1 MLSNSKDS
9 KMKYTYILLVLLVAA
24 CHQGGKEK
32 EVPKTKVQKTKIV
45 HEKVDT
51 PETDKKPTKLSSALR
66 PNEPVFLNQTYTDT
80 LEFSDYEDD
89 FDYWYLKARKNGAKV
104 SLIYNWDWRNNQ
116 DYNFRQGDLIAVQ
129 WKMDSIVNPGDAEV
143 VNIKEVAITA
153 KKITSGNKPITFL
166 SRETVYDEGLK
177 AEVSSMVINQ
187 SYLHNIAPPEKA
199 ALAFVAYD
207 IGNECEGGY
216 DSEGNGNVLWCR
228 IVSALDL
235 GHQCS
240 DRQLIFLR
248 KWFAKDTVA
257 LKKLESCP
265 TMPNTA
271 TIQTTFNEILIQ
283 NNEAEKTI
291 TVSYK
296 VTGINTRESKSWDWS
311 QIDVFEYN
319 AENIVLV
326 DSKKSDVSEDEI
338 NMNPDA
344 VENIAPQTFVLVLKD
359 HILNEWKEQDN
370 FDTLKI
376 TFANNVLNIKGHN
389 GFTLSNYDFN
399 EMVING
405 TDDPQV
411 LYLTIGNEGGG
422 AGGNVMVEENYRL
435 TVLDATDFLIEK
447 EKTKVLD

>member
-1 MLSNSKDS
+1 
-9 KMKYTYILLVLLVAA
+9 MKYTCILLFLLVAA
-24 CHQGGKEK
+24 CGQGGKQK
-32 EVPKTKVQKTKIV
+32 EVPKTKVQKTEMV
-45 HEKVDT
+45 HEKVDNL
-51 PETDKKPTKLSSALR
+51 ETDNKPTKLSSALR
-66 PNEPVFLNQTYTDT
+66 PDEPVFLNLTYTDT

-89 FDYWYLKARKNGAKV
+89 FDYWYLKVRKNGAKV

-129 WKMDSIVNPGDAEV
+129 WKMDSIVNPGDEAIVHIE
-143 VNIKEVAITA
+143 EVAITA
-153 KKITSGNKPITFL
+153 KKIASGNKPITFL
-166 SRETVYDEGLK
+166 SRETVYDEGIK
-177 AEVSSMVINQ
+177 AEVSSMVINA
-187 SYLHNIAPPEKA
+187 SFCENISNPEKA
-199 ALAFVAYD
+199 ALGFVAYD

-216 DSEGNGNVLWCR
+216 DSEGNENVLWCR
-228 IVSALDL
+228 IGSALDL

-240 DRQLIFLR
+240 DRQLSFLR

-296 VTGINTRESKSWDWS
+296 VTGINTRDSKSWDWS

-326 DSKKSDVSEDEI
+326 DSKKSDVSEDKI

-344 VENIAPQTFVLVLKD
+344 VENIDPQNFVLALKD

-376 TFANNVLNIKGHN
+376 TFANNVLNIKGN
-389 GFTLSNYDFN
+389 DGFTLSNYDFN

-405 TDDPQV
+405 TNDPQTI
-411 LYLTIGNEGGG
+411 YLTITNEGGG
-422 AGGNVMVEENYRL
+422 AGGNVLLEETFSL
-435 TVLDATDFLIEK
+435 TVLDAENFDIKK
-447 EKTKVLD
+447 EGKPN